1 MEHFYDNADRFLM
14 AVDCVIFG
22 FRRGNLDL
30 LLVRRDV
37 EPDRGLWAVMGGFL
51 KKEESID
58 QAAQRVLKEL
68 TGLDNI
74 YMEQVK
80 LHGEVNRDTGGR
92 VLSQVY
98 YALINIEDYDHELVA
113 DHDAHWVSIDDIP
126 PLVFD
131 HLDMVNESL
140 DKLRNKLRMEP
151 IGFNMLP
158 ELFTLTQLQTL
169 YEAVYNEKYDKR
181 NFRKRIS
188 SYDFIE
194 KTNQTDQTHSKRS
207 AALYRYNDKIY
218 QEQENVKMIIV

>member
-1 MEHFYDNADRFLM
+1 MEHFYDNADRFLI

-22 FRRGNLDL
+22 FRKGRLGL

-51 KKEESID
+51 KNDESID
-58 QAAQRVLKEL
+58 QAAKRVLKEL

-98 YALINIEDYDHELVA
+98 YALVNIEDYDHELVA
-113 DHDAHWVSIDDIP
+113 DHDAHWVSINDIP

-131 HLDMVNESL
+131 HLDMVNEAL
-140 DKLRNKLRMEP
+140 DKLRTKLSTEP

-158 ELFTLTQLQTL
+158 ELFTLTQLQSL

-188 SYDFIE
+188 NYDFIE
-194 KTNQTDQTHSKRS
+194 KTNQTDQTLSKRS
-207 AALYRYNDKIY
+207 AALYRYNANIY
-218 QEQENVKMIIV
+218 KEQKDIKMIVF